1 MLTYDDVSSKTNKFI
16 IPGLVDTIY
25 KSSPVLTR
33 LRTRNMEKFE
43 GGLTI
48 RQPIM
53 YAALK
58 GGPFARGSS
67 FDTSY
72 VQTDTALEVNVK
84 YYYINATLFGNDNVL
99 NRGPEAA
106 MSYVESKMVNAAGAM
121 AKNLA
126 TDIYNDGQGTLS
138 SPIALDG
145 FLAAIDDGVTH
156 PNNSYS
162 FPTYGGITRS
172 DIATGDNQG
181 INSYYNG
188 GNTTFALTQLQT
200 AFGASWFGAEHV
212 DLIATVQT
220 MWDSIW
226 AKIQPQ
232 QRFLEESS
240 DVAKIGFQ
248 SLRFNG
254 SSITVDQYAPAGTI
268 WGLNTNYI
276 QLWISTLPLYQF
288 GFTGWKEAQNSIDV
302 SGQYIFGGN
311 LLVTA
316 PRLMFQ
322 LTGYTS

>member
-1 MLTYDDVSSKTNKFI
+1 MLTYDDISSKTNKFI
-16 IPGLVDTIY
+16 IPGLIDTVY

-33 LRTRNMEKFE
+33 LRTKNMERFE

-58 GGPFARGSS
+58 GGPFSRGSS

-72 VQTDTALEVNVK
+72 VQTDTALEINVK
-84 YYYINATLFGNDNVL
+84 YYYINATLFGADNVL

-126 TDIYNDGQGTLS
+126 TDMYLDGQGVNS
-138 SPIALDG
+138 QPNALDG
-145 FLAAIDDGVTH
+145 MNAAINIDSG
-156 PNNSYS
+156 S
-162 FPTYGGITRS
+162 FPTYGGITRT
-172 DIATGDNQG
+172 DLAPTGSFNQG
-181 INSYYNG
+181 INSYYNAA
-188 GNTTFALTQLQT
+188 NATFALTQLQT
-200 AFGASWFGAEHV
+200 AYGQAWFGAERV
-212 DLIATVQT
+212 DLIATTQPL
-220 MWDSIW
+220 WDSIW
-226 AKIQPQ
+226 SKIQPQ

-254 SSITVDQYAPAGTI
+254 ASIVVDQYAPAGKI
-268 WGLNTNYI
+268 WGFNTAYI
-276 QLWISTLPLYQF
+276 QFWISTLPLFQF

-302 SGQYIFGGN
+302 SGQYVFGGN
-311 LLVTA
+311 LLNVA

-322 LTGYTS
+322 LAGYTS

>member
-16 IPGLVDTIY
+16 IPGLIDTIY

-33 LRTRNMEKFE
+33 FRTRNMERFE

-84 YYYINATLFGNDNVL
+84 YYYINATLFGTDNVL

-121 AKNLA
+121 ARNLA
-126 TDIYNDGQGTLS
+126 TDFYLDGQGTNS
-138 SPIALDG
+138 QPIALDG
-145 FLAAIDDGVTH
+145 FDAAINI
-156 PNNSYS
+156 PSNYAS
-162 FPTYGGITRS
+162 YGGVTRS
-172 DIATGDNQG
+172 DIATGANQG
-181 INSYYNG
+181 INAYYN
-188 GNTTFALTQLQT
+188 NSNATFALSQLQT
-200 AFGASWFGAEHV
+200 AYGASWFGAEHV
-212 DLIATVQT
+212 DLIATTQPL
-220 MWDSIW
+220 WDSIW
-226 AKIQPQ
+226 IKIQPQ

-254 SSITVDQYAPAGTI
+254 CSIVVDQYAPAGKI

-276 QLWISTLPLYQF
+276 QFWISTLPLFQF

-302 SGQYIFGGN
+302 SGQYVFGGN
-311 LLVTA
+311 LLVVA

-322 LTGYTS
+322 LAGYTS

>member
-1 MLTYDDVSSKTNKFI
+1 MLTYDDLSSKTNKFI

-33 LRTRNMEKFE
+33 FRTRNMERFE

-84 YYYINATLFGNDNVL
+84 YYYINATLFGTDNVL

-121 AKNLA
+121 AENLA
-126 TDIYNDGQGTLS
+126 TDFYLDGQGTNS
-138 SPIALDG
+138 EPISLDG
-145 FLAAIDDGVTH
+145 FEAAIDDGS
-156 PNNSYS
+156 NFAS
-162 FPTYGGITRS
+162 YGGITRS
-172 DIATGDNQG
+172 DLATGPNQG
-181 INSYYNG
+181 INAYYNG
-188 GNTTFALTQLQT
+188 SNTTFALTQLQT
-200 AFGASWFGAEHV
+200 AYGAAWFGSEHV
-212 DLIATVQT
+212 DLIVTVQT
-220 MWDSIW
+220 LWDSIW
-226 AKIQPQ
+226 GKIQPQ

-254 SSITVDQYAPAGTI
+254 SSIVVDQYAPAGKI

-276 QLWISTLPLYQF
+276 QFWISTLPLFQF

-302 SGQYIFGGN
+302 AGQYAFGGN

-322 LTGYTS
+322 LANYTS